1 MHSASQARAAFE
13 GVQHTQDGAARLFVL
28 GMCVPLAQIA
38 AQFGQE
44 FIGFFLENG
53 EKIRINRSDVVMP
66 RCRLS
71 GHGGHMGLRLKG
83 RTRQGGRRR
92 SAREFLRFFDQNQIL
107 NVQTRRRLRL
117 IILII
122 EG

>member
-1 MHSASQARAAFE
+1 
-13 GVQHTQDGAARLFVL
+13 
-28 GMCVPLAQIA
+28 
-38 AQFGQE
+38 
-44 FIGFFLENG
+44 
-53 EKIRINRSDVVMP
+53 MP

-83 RTRQGGRRR
+83 RTRQRGRRR